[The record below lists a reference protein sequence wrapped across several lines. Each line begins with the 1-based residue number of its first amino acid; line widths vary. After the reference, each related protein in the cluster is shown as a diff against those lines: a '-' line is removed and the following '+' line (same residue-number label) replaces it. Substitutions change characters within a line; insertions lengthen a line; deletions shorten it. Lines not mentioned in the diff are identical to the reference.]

1 MALPHLVTH
10 GVNGY
15 LYPPRDV
22 DALAARLTDVLSA
35 PEAER
40 ERMGRASLQAVQA
53 HDLDRTIDAFE
64 AIYRGVPV
72 TQPVE

>member
-1 MALPHLVTH
+1 M
-10 GVNGY
+10 
-15 LYPPRDV
+15 
-22 DALAARLTDVLSA
+22 LSA